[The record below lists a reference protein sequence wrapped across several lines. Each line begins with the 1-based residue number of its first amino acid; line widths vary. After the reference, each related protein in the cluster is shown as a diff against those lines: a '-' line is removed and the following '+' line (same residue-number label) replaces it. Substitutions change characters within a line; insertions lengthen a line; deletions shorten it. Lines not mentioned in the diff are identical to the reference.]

1 MANTTLNTII
11 ILRNDTKI
19 NWDQTAIKL
28 LKGEMA
34 VEFQVVEGQISGQP
48 KLKVGDGVKTYA
60 ELPYVG
66 VDLTEIRQMIATAV
80 KAVNDRIDVLVN
92 GADEAFDTLKEIGDY
107 LNEHKDEYTA
117 LLQAIANKVDKEPGK
132 GLSTNDYV
140 DADKEKLE
148 GIESGAQ
155 RNTVTGV
162 KGDAEENYRVG
173 NINITKDNIGL
184 GNVDNTADA
193 DKEVK
198 TAERLKTPVKI
209 DGVEFN
215 GSADIAHYAESEQI
229 ATDAIK
235 TAALTGFRL
244 DPGSWAAIKFK
255 NVNTVEPG
263 SLQLNIGG
271 TGAKPIRYRGAV
283 LPSVNTI
290 KNNCVYLFVYDGT
303 NYELIGDLDSEAASP
318 YPFKV
323 KANDNE
329 VVVYYGNETR
339 TLEIGAGTT
348 NGTIAVG
355 TEEVPVS
362 GLKQMAYEEFC
373 STDRFVQGINTLI
386 INGGTAS

>member
-1 MANTTLNTII
+1 
-11 ILRNDTKI
+11 
-19 NWDQTAIKL
+19 
-28 LKGEMA
+28 
-34 VEFQVVEGQISGQP
+34 
-48 KLKVGDGVKTYA
+48 
-60 ELPYVG
+60 
-66 VDLTEIRQMIATAV
+66 MIATAV

-215 GSADIAHYAESEQI
+215 GSVDIAHYAESE
-229 ATDAIK
+229 
-235 TAALTGFRL
+235 
-244 DPGSWAAIKFK
+244 
-255 NVNTVEPG
+255 
-263 SLQLNIGG
+263 
-271 TGAKPIRYRGAV
+271 
-283 LPSVNTI
+283 
-290 KNNCVYLFVYDGT
+290 
-303 NYELIGDLDSEAASP
+303 
-318 YPFKV
+318 
-323 KANDNE
+323 
-329 VVVYYGNETR
+329 
-339 TLEIGAGTT
+339 
-348 NGTIAVG
+348 
-355 TEEVPVS
+355 
-362 GLKQMAYEEFC
+362 
-373 STDRFVQGINTLI
+373 
-386 INGGTAS
+386 